1 MARRLRDRGGYPR
14 VGGTGRLHQQLG
26 RLERENAA
34 LRGQVERL
42 QHANQQLQGRVRKL
56 TGQVEELR
64 RAAKRQAAP
73 FSNNTPTPRPRR
85 PGRKPGAAYGRRAC
99 RPVPQRVDR
108 VVSVGLPAACPH
120 CGDQLAVEQ
129 VACQYQED
137 LPPPRST
144 VVTRYDLQIGRCRGC
159 RRRLQ
164 PRHPEQTSDA
174 LGAAGVQVG
183 PRAVALA
190 VWVSKGLGL
199 PAAKV
204 ARLLGQLGL
213 KVTPGGVVQML
224 HRAARRAT
232 PTYQA
237 LVDGIRASPV
247 VAPDETGWRVAGHKA
262 WLWAFAGQGGGVYRI
277 ASGRGFEDAKAVL
290 GTDYAGVLERDGWA
304 PYRQFTAA
312 AHQTCLAHLLRRC
325 RELLD
330 DAERGQAKTPH
341 AVRRI
346 LQAALAAR
354 AARDAGELD
363 AAQVASEAERLGAA
377 VDRLLAGQTLYP
389 PNRRLLDHLARERGA
404 LFTFLAQP
412 GVQATNW
419 RAEHAIRP
427 AVVCRKAWGGN
438 RTWAG
443 AQTWQVLSSILAT
456 AAAQQRDPVALLV
469 PLLCAP
475 GPVLADLAIPATARV
490 ACDP

>member
-1 MARRLRDRGGYPR
+1 MARGLRDRRGYPR
-14 VGGTGRLHQQLG
+14 VGGAGRLYQQLG

-34 LRGQVERL
+34 LRDQVDRL
-42 QHANQQLQGRVRKL
+42 QHANQQLQTRVRKL
-56 TGQVEELR
+56 TGQVEQLR

-73 FSNNTPTPRPRR
+73 FSKNSPTPRPRR
-85 PGRKPGAAYGRRAC
+85 PGRKPGAAYGRRAR

-108 VVSVGLPAACPH
+108 VIAVGLPAVCPH
-120 CGDQLAVEQ
+120 CGGQLEVER

-137 LPPPRST
+137 LPPPQASVT
-144 VVTRYDLQIGRCRGC
+144 TRYDLQIGRCLGC
-159 RRRLQ
+159 RRRIQ

-190 VWVSKGLGL
+190 VWASKGLGL

-213 KVTPGGVVQML
+213 QVTPGGVVGAL
-224 HRAARRAT
+224 ARAGRRAT
-232 PTYQA
+232 PTWNA
-237 LVDGIRASPV
+237 LVGGIRASPV

-262 WLWAFAGQGGGVYRI
+262 WLWAFAGKGVVVYRI

-290 GTDYAGVLERDGWA
+290 GGDYAGVLERDGWA
-304 PYRQFTAA
+304 PYRQFTTAS
-312 AHQTCLAHLLRRC
+312 HQTCLAHLLRRC
-325 RELLD
+325 RELLE

-354 AARDAGELD
+354 DARDAGQLD
-363 AAQVASEAERLGAA
+363 AAQVAAEAERLDAA
-377 VDRLLAGQTLYP
+377 VDRLLAGQTVYP

-404 LFTFLAQP
+404 LFTFLVQP

-438 RTWAG
+438 RTWTG

-475 GPVLADLAIPATARV
+475 GPVLADLAIPATAGV

>member
-1 MARRLRDRGGYPR
+1 MASGLRDRRGYPR
-14 VGGTGRLHQQLG
+14 VGGTGRRYQQLE

-34 LRGQVERL
+34 LRERVDRL
-42 QHANQQLQGRVRKL
+42 QHANQQLQVRVRKL
-56 TGQVEELR
+56 TARVEELR

-73 FSNNTPTPRPRR
+73 FSRNTRAPNPRR
-85 PGRKPGAAYGRRAC
+85 PGRKPGPAYGRSAR

-108 VVSVGLPAACPH
+108 VVGVGLPAACPH
-120 CGDQLAVEQ
+120 CGGRLEVER
-129 VACQYQED
+129 VVCQYQED
-137 LPPPRST
+137 LPPPQAS
-144 VVTRYDLQIGRCRGC
+144 VITRYDLQIGRCLGC
-159 RRRLQ
+159 RRRVQ
-164 PRHPEQTSDA
+164 PRHPEQSSDA

-190 VWVSKGLGL
+190 VWASKGLGL

-204 ARLLGQLGL
+204 ARLLGQLGVAL
-213 KVTPGGVVQML
+213 TPGGVVQAL
-224 HRAARRAT
+224 ARAARRAT
-232 PTYQA
+232 PTWNA
-237 LVDGIRASPV
+237 LVGGIRASPV
-247 VAPDETGWRVAGHKA
+247 VAPDETGWRVEGHKA
-262 WLWAFAGQGGGVYRI
+262 WLWAFAGQGVAVYRI
-277 ASGRGFEDAKAVL
+277 APGRGFDDAKAVL
-290 GTDYAGVLERDGWA
+290 GADYAGVLERDGWA
-304 PYRQFTAA
+304 PYRRFATA

-325 RELLD
+325 AELLD

-346 LQAALAAR
+346 LQRALLVR
-354 AARDAGELD
+354 DQRDAGMLD
-363 AAQVASEAERLGAA
+363 AAQVAAEAERLGAA
-377 VDRLLAGQTLYP
+377 VDRLIAGQTAYA

-438 RTWAG
+438 RTWTG

-475 GPVLADLAIPATARV
+475 GPVLADLAIPVTARV
-490 ACDP
+490 ACHP